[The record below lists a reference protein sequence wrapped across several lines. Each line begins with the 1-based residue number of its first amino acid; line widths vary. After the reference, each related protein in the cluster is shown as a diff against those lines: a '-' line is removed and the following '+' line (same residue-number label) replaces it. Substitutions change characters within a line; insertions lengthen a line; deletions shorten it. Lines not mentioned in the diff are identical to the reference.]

1 MMTKKP
7 ILSGQRKY
15 AAEFLGSCL
24 LTMVVIGSGIA
35 AQQFSPDQV
44 GLQLLENSIVTG
56 AGLFA
61 LISLFSTVSGAH
73 FNPVVTLSAAAL
85 NGMSWREVPGYCLSQ
100 VAGCIFGAV
109 VANYMFSLPLVTWS
123 QHNRINGPHFVSE
136 ILATA
141 VLLLLIFGLSR
152 SGKSASIPAGV
163 ASYITA
169 AYFFTSSTSFANPA
183 ITVGRMFTN
192 SFTGIAPSSAPGF
205 VLAQLLGAGIALLSV
220 RYFFAN
226 PSGEERL

>member
-1 MMTKKP
+1 MTKTPMIPRQK
-7 ILSGQRKY
+7 KY

-24 LTMVVIGSGIA
+24 LTTVVIGSGIA
-35 AQQFSPDQV
+35 AQQLSPDQI
-44 GLQLLENSIVTG
+44 GLQLLENAIVTG

-61 LISLFSTVSGAH
+61 LISLFSSTSGSH
-73 FNPVVTLSAAAL
+73 FNPIVTLSAAVLGATP
-85 NGMSWREVPGYCLSQ
+85 WREVPGYLLSQ
-100 VAGCIFGAV
+100 VIGCVSGAV
-109 VANYMFSLPLVTWS
+109 VANYMFGLPLITWS
-123 QHNRINGPHFVSE
+123 QHHRINGPHFSSE

-141 VLLLLIFGLSR
+141 ILVLLIFGLIR
-152 SGKSASIPAGV
+152 SGKTAIVPVGV

-205 VLAQLLGAGIALLSV
+205 IAAQLVGAGIAVLLI
-220 RYFFAN
+220 RYLFSN
-226 PSGEERL
+226 EVGEERL